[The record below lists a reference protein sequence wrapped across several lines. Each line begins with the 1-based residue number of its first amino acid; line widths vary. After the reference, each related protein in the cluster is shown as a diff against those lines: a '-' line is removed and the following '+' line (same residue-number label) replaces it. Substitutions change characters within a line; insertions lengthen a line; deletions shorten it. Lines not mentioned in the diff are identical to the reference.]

1 MMLVILFNDKYKM
14 VFLFLFFSVVTT
26 TVKHGHDYG
35 YASRYN
41 GFKLYHGRFSYK
53 GKGNKTNKIK
63 GSTINLKQHI

>member
-1 MMLVILFNDKYKM
+1 M
-14 VFLFLFFSVVTT
+14 TT

>member
-1 MMLVILFNDKYKM
+1 MYEQDKYCRLHIYA
-14 VFLFLFFSVVTT
+14 VFVSFFSVVTT
-26 TVKHGHDYG
+26 TVKYGHDYG